1 MKYKELILA
10 LMVFSASPVASAAD
24 LAIGVTTDN
33 IMYFSGSDSMSKVL
47 TIGLAR
53 MCGPRSYI
61 TLTDGKAVPVAKGW
75 KCDSALGTTYA
86 NLPGVTGP
94 WVVLKNESDSLQG
107 INPLRTGS
115 TVQQLD
121 ISNCT
126 VTGAT
131 GTCSNA
137 LVNKPVYLGFSDVS
151 QQIFAA
157 RNALSTQVA
166 GKTYIA
172 DIPTG
177 AGVGYGIV
185 VSAALYKL
193 LQIDQAVGTGIPSLS
208 KSQYA
213 SLITQTQELWNIL
226 LPNGTPH
233 AAQPLTITRR
243 SSSSNLNA
251 VTDIYFLNNP
261 CHTSTIGGALNPSP
275 ATAAGASYGV
285 LPNQF
290 ILKQMPS
297 TDAMLAE
304 VSSPTSYAIGVI
316 PLTQPQP
323 VNSWKFVAID
333 GIFPGSSNSP
343 EFQRT
348 NMLNGSYDFF
358 YESYIH
364 RNTSV
369 SISPAVI
376 NNINDFSNAIVYFLA
391 GGSNLDTSNGI
402 FGDPLAPAADFGVET
417 SHYSRT
423 QVECATPIWYW

>member
-10 LMVFSASPVASAAD
+10 LMIVSAPTIASAAD
-24 LAIGVTTDN
+24 LAIGVRPEN
-33 IMYFSGSDSMSKVL
+33 IMYFSGSDSMSRVL

-53 MCGPRSYI
+53 LCGKPYI
-61 TLTDGKAVPVAKGW
+61 TLTDGKAVPVAKGI
-75 KCDSALGTTYA
+75 KCNSAAGTTYLD
-86 NLPGVTGP
+86 LPNVVGS
-94 WVVLKNESDSLQG
+94 WIVLKNESDSLQG

-157 RNALSTQVA
+157 RNALSKQVT

-193 LQIDQAVGTGIPSLS
+193 LQIDQGVGAGIPSLS

-213 SLITQTQELWNIL
+213 SLITQTQELWNVL

-233 AAQPLTITRR
+233 AAQSLTITRR

-261 CHTSTIGGALNPSP
+261 CHTGLIGGALNPSP

-290 ILKQMPS
+290 ILKQLPS

-304 VSSPTSYAIGVI
+304 VSSPTAYVIGVI
-316 PLTQPQP
+316 SLTQPQP
-323 VNSWKFVAID
+323 ANSWKFVAID
-333 GIFPGSSNSP
+333 GIFPGTPNTP

-348 NMLNGSYDFF
+348 NMVNGRYDFF
-358 YESYIH
+358 YENYIH
-364 RNTSV
+364 KNTSV
-369 SISPAVI
+369 SISPAVLNII
-376 NNINDFSNAIVYFLA
+376 NNFSDAIIRYLGV
-391 GGSNLDTSNGI
+391 GSNLDTSNGV
-402 FGDPLAPAADFGVET
+402 FGDPLAPANDFGVET
-417 SHYSRT
+417 SHYSRGGK
-423 QVECATPIWYW
+423 ECATPISQW